1 MKKITMCRTI
11 GVLAGAGLLLSAGTA
26 VAEAPKAQVELAQAQ
41 PKVVL
46 AMSGWT
52 GFAPFT
58 LAREKGLHRKHGIDF
73 EIKKM
78 PPQARHAA
86 MAAGEVH
93 AISTTIDTHIT
104 YVAANVP
111 VTQVLVIDSSTGGDG
126 VLVKGAIRSFA
137 DLKGKSVAVD
147 NPGAVSNFWFNYL
160 LKKNGMSMKDV
171 RASNMGPQPAA
182 NAFAAGQFDAAVT
195 YEPYMSGALKSFAEG
210 RVLLSSKDT
219 PGIIIDTLAF
229 QPDYVKANPKAVKA
243 VVDMWFEALAL
254 VKSDPDANRVM
265 GADVKQSPE
274 DFARSA
280 ALVTWYDKA
289 ANRDYFAK
297 TIAPF
302 MQEAADILLETGV
315 IKRMPDL
322 KVMADDSFVK

>member
-1 MKKITMCRTI
+1 MDKTRNATRI
-11 GVLAGAGLLLSAGTA
+11 LASASLVLLLSNPATA
-26 VAEAPKAQVELAQAQ
+26 EQQIAQAK

-58 LAREKGLHRKHGIDF
+58 LAKEKGIFDKNGIDF

-78 PPQARHAA
+78 PTQARHAA
-86 MAAGEVH
+86 MAAGEVQ

-126 VLVKGAIRSFA
+126 VLAKSSIKSFA
-137 DLKGKSVAVD
+137 DLKGKTVAVD

-171 RASNMGPQPAA
+171 KASNMGPQPAA
-182 NAFAAGQFDAAVT
+182 NAFAAGHFDVAVT
-195 YEPYMSGALKSFAEG
+195 YEPYMSGALKAVNDG
-210 RVLLSSKDT
+210 RILISSKET
-219 PGIIIDTLAF
+219 PGVIIDTLAF
-229 QPDYVKANPKAVKA
+229 QPDYIKKNPRVVKA
-243 VVDMWFEALAL
+243 VVDSWFEALDL
-254 VKSDPDANRVM
+254 VKKDPAEANRIM
-265 GADVKQSPE
+265 GADVKQSME
-274 DFARSA
+274 DFAKSA

-297 TIAPF
+297 TMMPF
-302 MQEAADILLETGV
+302 MKEAADILLETGV
-315 IKRMPDL
+315 IKKMPDL
-322 KVMADDSFVK
+322 TPLADGSFVN

>member
-1 MKKITMCRTI
+1 MTI
-11 GVLAGAGLLLSAGTA
+11 RWAAAACLGLTIAAGPA
-26 VAEAPKAQVELAQAQ
+26 VAQQAGPQQTAQAM

-58 LAREKGLHRKHGIDF
+58 LAKEKGIFKKSGVDF
-73 EIKKM
+73 DIKKM
-78 PPQARHAA
+78 PTQARHAA
-86 MAAGEVH
+86 MAAGEVQ

-126 VLVKGAIRSFA
+126 VLVKNTIKSFA
-137 DLKGKSVAVD
+137 ELKGKTVAVD

-171 RASNMGPQPAA
+171 RPSNMGPQPAA

-195 YEPYMSGALKSFAEG
+195 YEPYMSGALKAVNDG
-210 RVLLSSKDT
+210 RILISSKET
-219 PGIIIDTLAF
+219 PGVIIDTLAF
-229 QPDYVKANPKAVKA
+229 QPDFIKANPKAVKA
-243 VVDMWFEALAL
+243 VVDSWFEALDL
-254 VKSDPDANRVM
+254 IKKDPAESHRIM
-265 GADVKQSPE
+265 GADVKQSGE

-280 ALVTWYDKA
+280 ALVTWYDRQ
-289 ANRDYFAK
+289 ANQEYFAK
-297 TIAPF
+297 TMAPF
-302 MQEAADILLETGV
+302 MKEAADILLEVGV

-322 KVMADDSFVK
+322 APLADGSFVK